1 MLMNFL
7 NRIAKTAAKIEA
19 NELRAVLLSF
29 AFVFTILASY
39 YILRSIRDGLASE
52 WDDVQLST
60 IWTFTFF
67 ISFLVVALY
76 GFACSKIKFRYLVP
90 GVYIFFALS
99 FFSLYVLINVLPEIK
114 LMGYTIQTDQIFYV
128 WVSVFSLLN
137 ISVFWSFMADIYSK
151 QQATRLFGFIAAG
164 SSLGAIFGPTI
175 SLLLATKI
183 GSYNLILISASLLF
197 IPVLIA
203 SVLEKVKTSDLGTQ
217 GPNQGY
223 DKPLGANILSGFKE
237 FALNRLLLGI
247 GIFIVLYT
255 GISTFVYF
263 ELKNILVDY
272 DQDLRTQIWAGMD
285 LAVNVLAV
293 VTAMFGT
300 SRLAT
305 RFGLTVTLPLVPVI
319 IITGLFIVALSPMLW
334 VVVGLQ
340 IVRRAGE
347 YSITKPAREMLFTIV
362 DRESRFKA
370 KSVIDVVVYRA
381 GDIFWAWAFTGLT
394 QLLGMS
400 LAAIA
405 LIGAGIA
412 SIWSLLAV
420 YLGKYFDKHQVIGA
434 ATKMNND
441 ELAG

>member
-1 MLMNFL
+1 MNFL
-7 NRIAKTAAKIEA
+7 NRIAKTTAKIEA
-19 NELRAVLLSF
+19 HELRAVLLSF

-39 YILRSIRDGLASE
+39 YILRSIRDGLASD
-52 WDDVQLST
+52 WTDVELST

-76 GFACSKIKFRYLVP
+76 GFACSKIKFKYLVP
-90 GVYIFFALS
+90 GVYAFFALT
-99 FFSLYVLINVLPEIK
+99 FFSLYILINTLPEFK
-114 LMGYTIQTDQIFYV
+114 LTNQIFYV

-183 GSYNLILISASLLF
+183 GSYNLILVSASLLIVPVF
-197 IPVLIA
+197 IA
-203 SVLEKVKTSDLGTQ
+203 TVLEKIRASDLGTQ
-217 GPNQGY
+217 EKNQGY
-223 DKPLGANILSGFKE
+223 DQPLGANILSGFKE

-255 GISTFVYF
+255 GISTFIYF

-272 DQDLRTQIWAGMD
+272 NQDLRTQIWAGMD

-293 VTAMFGT
+293 VTAMFAT

-305 RFGLTVTLPLVPVI
+305 RFGLSVTLPLVPI
-319 IITGLFIVALSPMLW
+319 IIILGLLIVAVSPILW

-347 YSITKPAREMLFTIV
+347 YSITKPAIEMLFTIV

-394 QLLGMS
+394 QVLGMS

-405 LIGAGIA
+405 LVGAGIA
-412 SIWSLLAV
+412 SMWSLLAV
-420 YLGKYFDKHQVIGA
+420 YLGRYFDKHQVVESETKSNSIGSSS
-434 ATKMNND
+434 
-441 ELAG
+441 

>member
-1 MLMNFL
+1 MNFL
-7 NRIAKTAAKIEA
+7 NRIAKTTAKIEA
-19 NELRAVLLSF
+19 HELRAVLLSF

-39 YILRSIRDGLASE
+39 YILRSIRDGLASD
-52 WDDVQLST
+52 WTDVELST

-76 GFACSKIKFRYLVP
+76 GFACSKIKFKYLVP
-90 GVYIFFALS
+90 GVYAFFALT
-99 FFSLYVLINVLPEIK
+99 FFSLYILINTLPEFK
-114 LMGYTIQTDQIFYV
+114 LTNQIFYV

-183 GSYNLILISASLLF
+183 GSYNLILVSASLLIVPVF
-197 IPVLIA
+197 IA
-203 SVLEKVKTSDLGTQ
+203 TVLEKIRASDLGTQ
-217 GPNQGY
+217 EKNQGY
-223 DKPLGANILSGFKE
+223 DQPLGANILSGFKE

-255 GISTFVYF
+255 GISTFIYF

-272 DQDLRTQIWAGMD
+272 NQDLRTQIWAGMD

-293 VTAMFGT
+293 VTAMFAT

-305 RFGLTVTLPLVPVI
+305 RFGLSVTLPLVPI
-319 IITGLFIVALSPMLW
+319 IIILGLLIVAVSPILW

-347 YSITKPAREMLFTIV
+347 YAITKPAREMLFTIV

-394 QLLGMS
+394 QVLGMS

-405 LIGAGIA
+405 LVGAGIA
-412 SIWSLLAV
+412 SMWSLLAV
-420 YLGKYFDKHQVIGA
+420 YLGRYFDKHQVVESE
-434 ATKMNND
+434 TKSNSISSSS
-441 ELAG
+441 

>member
-1 MLMNFL
+1 MNFL
-7 NRIAKTAAKIEA
+7 NRIAKTTAKIEA
-19 NELRAVLLSF
+19 HELRAVLLSF

-203 SVLEKVKTSDLGTQ
+203 SVLEKIKTSDLGTQ
-217 GPNQGY
+217 GLNQGY

-285 LAVNVLAV
+285 LAVNILAV

-441 ELAG
+441 KLAG

>member
-1 MLMNFL
+1 MNFL
-7 NRIAKTAAKIEA
+7 NRIAKTTAKIEA
-19 NELRAVLLSF
+19 HELRAVLLSF

-39 YILRSIRDGLASE
+39 YILRSIRDGLASD
-52 WDDVQLST
+52 WTDVELST

-76 GFACSKIKFRYLVP
+76 GFACSKIKFKYLVP
-90 GVYIFFALS
+90 GVYAFFALT
-99 FFSLYVLINVLPEIK
+99 FFSLYILINTLPEFK
-114 LMGYTIQTDQIFYV
+114 LTNQIFYV

-183 GSYNLILISASLLF
+183 GSYNLILVSASLLIVPVF
-197 IPVLIA
+197 IA
-203 SVLEKVKTSDLGTQ
+203 TVLEKIRASDLGAQ
-217 GPNQGY
+217 EKNQGY
-223 DKPLGANILSGFKE
+223 DQPLGANILSGFKE

-255 GISTFVYF
+255 GISTFIYF

-272 DQDLRTQIWAGMD
+272 NQDLRTQIWAGMD

-293 VTAMFGT
+293 VTAMFAT

-305 RFGLTVTLPLVPVI
+305 RFGLSVTLPLVPI
-319 IITGLFIVALSPMLW
+319 IIILGLLIVAVSPILW
-334 VVVGLQ
+334 VIVSLQ

-394 QLLGMS
+394 QVLGMS

-405 LIGAGIA
+405 LVGAGIA
-412 SIWSLLAV
+412 SMWSLLAV
-420 YLGKYFDKHQVIGA
+420 YLGRYFDKHQVVESETTSNSI
-434 ATKMNND
+434 TSSS
-441 ELAG
+441 

>member
-203 SVLEKVKTSDLGTQ
+203 SVLEKIKTSDLGTQ

-285 LAVNVLAV
+285 LAVNILAV

-441 ELAG
+441 KLAG

>member
-1 MLMNFL
+1 MNFL

-203 SVLEKVKTSDLGTQ
+203 SVLEKIKTSDLGTQ

-293 VTAMFGT
+293 IIAMFGT

-319 IITGLFIVALSPMLW
+319 IIAGLFIVALSPILW

-394 QLLGMS
+394 QVLGMS
-400 LAAIA
+400 LSAIA

-412 SIWSLLAV
+412 SIWSFLAV
-420 YLGKYFDKHQVIGA
+420 YLGRYFDKHQVIRSEP
-434 ATKMNND
+434 TTNSD
-441 ELAG
+441 TSPD

>member
-1 MLMNFL
+1 MNFL
-7 NRIAKTAAKIEA
+7 NRIAKTTAKIEA
-19 NELRAVLLSF
+19 HELRAVLLSF

-39 YILRSIRDGLASE
+39 YILRSIRDGLASD
-52 WDDVQLST
+52 WTDVELST

-76 GFACSKIKFRYLVP
+76 GFACSKIKFKYLVP
-90 GVYIFFALS
+90 GVYAFFALT
-99 FFSLYVLINVLPEIK
+99 FFSLYILINTLPEFK
-114 LMGYTIQTDQIFYV
+114 LTNQIFYV

-183 GSYNLILISASLLF
+183 GSYNLILVSASLLIVPVF
-197 IPVLIA
+197 IA
-203 SVLEKVKTSDLGTQ
+203 TVLEKIRASDLGTQ
-217 GPNQGY
+217 EKNQGY
-223 DKPLGANILSGFKE
+223 DQPLGANILSGFKE

-255 GISTFVYF
+255 GISTFIYF

-272 DQDLRTQIWAGMD
+272 NQDLRTQIWAGMD

-293 VTAMFGT
+293 LTAMFAT

-305 RFGLTVTLPLVPVI
+305 RFGLSVTLPLVPI
-319 IITGLFIVALSPMLW
+319 IIILGLLIVAVSPILW

-394 QLLGMS
+394 QVLGMS

-405 LIGAGIA
+405 IVGAFIA
-412 SIWSLLAV
+412 SMWSLLAI
-420 YLGKYFDKHQVIGA
+420 YLGRYFDKHQVVESE
-434 ATKMNND
+434 TK
-441 ELAG
+441 

>member
-1 MLMNFL
+1 MNFL

-39 YILRSIRDGLASE
+39 YILRSIRDGLASD
-52 WDDVQLST
+52 WTDVELST

-203 SVLEKVKTSDLGTQ
+203 SVLEKIKTSDLGTQ
-217 GPNQGY
+217 GLNQGY

-420 YLGKYFDKHQVIGA
+420 YLGKYFDKHQVTGS

>member
-1 MLMNFL
+1 MNFL
-7 NRIAKTAAKIEA
+7 NRIVKTTAKIEA
-19 NELRAVLLSF
+19 HELRAVLLSF

-39 YILRSIRDGLASE
+39 YILRSIRDGLASD
-52 WDDVQLST
+52 WTDVELST

-76 GFACSKIKFRYLVP
+76 GFACSKIKFKYLVP
-90 GVYIFFALS
+90 GVYAFFALT
-99 FFSLYVLINVLPEIK
+99 FFSLYILINTLPEFK
-114 LMGYTIQTDQIFYV
+114 LTNQIFYV

-183 GSYNLILISASLLF
+183 GSYNLILVSASLLIGPVF
-197 IPVLIA
+197 IA
-203 SVLEKVKTSDLGTQ
+203 TVLEKIRASDLGPQ
-217 GPNQGY
+217 EKNQGY
-223 DKPLGANILSGFKE
+223 DQPLGANILSGFKE
-237 FALNRLLLGI
+237 FALNRLLLCI

-272 DQDLRTQIWAGMD
+272 NQDLRTQIWAGMD
-285 LAVNVLAV
+285 LAVNILAV
-293 VTAMFGT
+293 LTAMFAT

-305 RFGLTVTLPLVPVI
+305 RFGLSVTLPLVPI
-319 IITGLFIVALSPMLW
+319 IIILGLLIVAVSPILW

-394 QLLGMS
+394 QVLGMS

-405 LIGAGIA
+405 LVGAGIA

-420 YLGKYFDKHQVIGA
+420 YLGRYFDKHQVVESE
-434 ATKMNND
+434 TKPNSISSSS
-441 ELAG
+441 

>member
-1 MLMNFL
+1 MNFL
-7 NRIAKTAAKIEA
+7 NRIAKTTAKIEA
-19 NELRAVLLSF
+19 HELRAVLLSF

-39 YILRSIRDGLASE
+39 YILRSIRDGLASD
-52 WDDVQLST
+52 WTDVELST

-76 GFACSKIKFRYLVP
+76 GFACSKIKFKYLVP
-90 GVYIFFALS
+90 GVYAFFALT
-99 FFSLYVLINVLPEIK
+99 FFSLYILINALPEFK
-114 LMGYTIQTDQIFYV
+114 LTNQIFYV

-175 SLLLATKI
+175 SLLLATRI
-183 GSYNLILISASLLF
+183 GSYNLILVSASLLIVPVF
-197 IPVLIA
+197 IA
-203 SVLEKVKTSDLGTQ
+203 TALEKIRASNLGTQ
-217 GPNQGY
+217 EKNQSY
-223 DKPLGANILSGFKE
+223 DQPLGANILSGFKE

-272 DQDLRTQIWAGMD
+272 NQDLRTQIWAGMD

-293 VTAMFGT
+293 VTAMFAT

-305 RFGLTVTLPLVPVI
+305 RFGLSVTLPLVPI
-319 IITGLFIVALSPMLW
+319 IIILGLLIVAVSPILW

-347 YSITKPAREMLFTIV
+347 YAITKPAREMLFTIV

-394 QLLGMS
+394 QVLGMS

-405 LIGAGIA
+405 LVGAGIA
-412 SIWSLLAV
+412 SMWSLLAV
-420 YLGKYFDKHQVIGA
+420 YLGRYFDKHQVLESE
-434 ATKMNND
+434 TKSNSVSSSS
-441 ELAG
+441 

>member
-7 NRIAKTAAKIEA
+7 KRIAKTAAKIEA

-203 SVLEKVKTSDLGTQ
+203 SVLEKIKTSDLGTQ
-217 GPNQGY
+217 GLNQGY

-441 ELAG
+441 KLAG

>member
-1 MLMNFL
+1 MNFL
-7 NRIAKTAAKIEA
+7 NRIAKTTAKIEA
-19 NELRAVLLSF
+19 HELRAVLLSF

-39 YILRSIRDGLASE
+39 YILRSIRDGLASD
-52 WDDVQLST
+52 WTDVELST

-76 GFACSKIKFRYLVP
+76 GFACSKIKFKYLVP
-90 GVYIFFALS
+90 GVYAFFALT
-99 FFSLYVLINVLPEIK
+99 FFSLYILINTLPEFK
-114 LMGYTIQTDQIFYV
+114 LTNQIFYV

-183 GSYNLILISASLLF
+183 GSYNLILVSASLLIVPVF
-197 IPVLIA
+197 IA
-203 SVLEKVKTSDLGTQ
+203 TVLEKIRASDLGTQ
-217 GPNQGY
+217 EKNQGY
-223 DKPLGANILSGFKE
+223 DQPLGANILSGFKE

-255 GISTFVYF
+255 GISTFIYF

-272 DQDLRTQIWAGMD
+272 NQDLRTQIWAGMD

-293 VTAMFGT
+293 VTAMFAT

-305 RFGLTVTLPLVPVI
+305 RFGLSVTLPLVPI
-319 IITGLFIVALSPMLW
+319 IIILGLLIVVVSPILW

-394 QLLGMS
+394 QVLGMS

-405 LIGAGIA
+405 LVGAGIA
-412 SIWSLLAV
+412 SMWSLLAV
-420 YLGKYFDKHQVIGA
+420 YLGRYFDKHQVVESETNSNSI
-434 ATKMNND
+434 TSSS
-441 ELAG
+441 

>member
-1 MLMNFL
+1 MNFL
-7 NRIAKTAAKIEA
+7 NRIAKTTAKIEA
-19 NELRAVLLSF
+19 HELRAVLLSF

-39 YILRSIRDGLASE
+39 YILRSIRDGLASD
-52 WDDVQLST
+52 WTDVELST

-76 GFACSKIKFRYLVP
+76 GFACSKIKFKYLVP
-90 GVYIFFALS
+90 GVYAFFALT
-99 FFSLYVLINVLPEIK
+99 FFSLYILINTLPEFK
-114 LMGYTIQTDQIFYV
+114 LTNQIFYV

-183 GSYNLILISASLLF
+183 GSYNLILVSASLLIVPVF
-197 IPVLIA
+197 IA
-203 SVLEKVKTSDLGTQ
+203 TVLEKIRASDLGTQ
-217 GPNQGY
+217 EKNQGY
-223 DKPLGANILSGFKE
+223 DQPLGANILSGFKE

-255 GISTFVYF
+255 GISTFIYF

-272 DQDLRTQIWAGMD
+272 NQDLRTQIWAGMD

-293 VTAMFGT
+293 VTAMFAT

-305 RFGLTVTLPLVPVI
+305 RFGLSVTLPLVPI
-319 IITGLFIVALSPMLW
+319 IIILGLLIVAVSPILW

-347 YSITKPAREMLFTIV
+347 YAITKPAREMLFTIV

-394 QLLGMS
+394 QVLGMS

-405 LIGAGIA
+405 LVGAGIA
-412 SIWSLLAV
+412 SMWSLLAV
-420 YLGKYFDKHQVIGA
+420 YLGRYFDKHQVVESE
-434 ATKMNND
+434 TKSNSVNSSS
-441 ELAG
+441 

>member
-1 MLMNFL
+1 MNFL
-7 NRIAKTAAKIEA
+7 NRIAKTTAKIEA
-19 NELRAVLLSF
+19 HELRAVLLSF

-39 YILRSIRDGLASE
+39 YILRSIRDGLASD
-52 WDDVQLST
+52 WTDVELST

-76 GFACSKIKFRYLVP
+76 GFACSKIKFKYLVP
-90 GVYIFFALS
+90 GVYAFFALT
-99 FFSLYVLINVLPEIK
+99 FFSLYILINTLPEFK
-114 LMGYTIQTDQIFYV
+114 LTNQIFYV

-183 GSYNLILISASLLF
+183 GSYNLILVSASLLIVPVF
-197 IPVLIA
+197 IA
-203 SVLEKVKTSDLGTQ
+203 TVLEKIRASDLGTQ
-217 GPNQGY
+217 EKNQGY
-223 DKPLGANILSGFKE
+223 DQPLGANILSGFKE

-255 GISTFVYF
+255 GISTFIYF

-272 DQDLRTQIWAGMD
+272 NQDLRTQIWAGMD

-293 VTAMFGT
+293 VTAMFAT

-305 RFGLTVTLPLVPVI
+305 RFGLSVTLPLVPI
-319 IITGLFIVALSPMLW
+319 IIILGLLIVAVTPILW

-394 QLLGMS
+394 QVLGMS

-405 LIGAGIA
+405 LVGAGIA
-412 SIWSLLAV
+412 SMWSLLAV
-420 YLGKYFDKHQVIGA
+420 YLGRYFDKHQVVESE
-434 ATKMNND
+434 TKSNNVTSSS
-441 ELAG
+441 

>member
-1 MLMNFL
+1 MNFL
-7 NRIAKTAAKIEA
+7 NRIAKTTAKIEA
-19 NELRAVLLSF
+19 HELRAVLLSF

-39 YILRSIRDGLASE
+39 YILRSIRDGLASD
-52 WDDVQLST
+52 WTDVELST

-76 GFACSKIKFRYLVP
+76 GFACSKIKFKYLVP
-90 GVYIFFALS
+90 GVYAFFALT
-99 FFSLYVLINVLPEIK
+99 FFSLYILINTLPEFK
-114 LMGYTIQTDQIFYV
+114 LTNQIFYV

-183 GSYNLILISASLLF
+183 GSYNLILVSASLLIVPVF
-197 IPVLIA
+197 IA
-203 SVLEKVKTSDLGTQ
+203 TVLEKIRASDLGTQ
-217 GPNQGY
+217 EKNQGY
-223 DKPLGANILSGFKE
+223 DQPLGANILSGFKE

-255 GISTFVYF
+255 GISTFIYF

-272 DQDLRTQIWAGMD
+272 NQDLRTQIWAGMD

-293 VTAMFGT
+293 VTAMFAT

-305 RFGLTVTLPLVPVI
+305 RFGLSVTLPLVPI
-319 IITGLFIVALSPMLW
+319 IIILGLLIVAVSPILW

-394 QLLGMS
+394 QVLGMS

-405 LIGAGIA
+405 LVGAGIA
-412 SIWSLLAV
+412 SMWSLLAV
-420 YLGKYFDKHQVIGA
+420 YLGRYFDKLQVLESE
-434 ATKMNND
+434 TKSNSVTSS
-441 ELAG
+441 G

>member
-1 MLMNFL
+1 MNFL
-7 NRIAKTAAKIEA
+7 NRFAKITAKIEP

-39 YILRSIRDGLASE
+39 YILRSIRDGLASD
-52 WDDVQLST
+52 WTDVELST

-76 GFACSKIKFRYLVP
+76 GFACSKIKFKYLVP
-90 GVYIFFALS
+90 GVYAFFALT
-99 FFSLYVLINVLPEIK
+99 FFSLYILINALPEFK
-114 LMGYTIQTDQIFYV
+114 LTNQIFYV

-183 GSYNLILISASLLF
+183 GSYNLILVSASLLIVPVF
-197 IPVLIA
+197 IA
-203 SVLEKVKTSDLGTQ
+203 TVLEKIRASDLGAQ
-217 GPNQGY
+217 EKNQGY
-223 DKPLGANILSGFKE
+223 DQPLGANILSGFKE

-255 GISTFVYF
+255 GISTFIYF

-272 DQDLRTQIWAGMD
+272 NQDLRTQIWAGMD

-293 VTAMFGT
+293 LTAMFAT

-305 RFGLTVTLPLVPVI
+305 RFGLSVTLPLVPI
-319 IITGLFIVALSPMLW
+319 IIILGLLIVAVSPILW

-394 QLLGMS
+394 QVLGMS

-405 LIGAGIA
+405 LVGAGIA
-412 SIWSLLAV
+412 SMWSLLAV
-420 YLGKYFDKHQVIGA
+420 YLGRYFDKHQVVESE
-434 ATKMNND
+434 TKSNSVNSSS
-441 ELAG
+441 

>member
-1 MLMNFL
+1 MNFL
-7 NRIAKTAAKIEA
+7 NRIAKTTAKIEA
-19 NELRAVLLSF
+19 HELRAVLLSF

-39 YILRSIRDGLASE
+39 YILRSIRDGLASD
-52 WDDVQLST
+52 WTDVELST

-76 GFACSKIKFRYLVP
+76 GFACSKIKFKYLVP
-90 GVYIFFALS
+90 GVYAFFALT
-99 FFSLYVLINVLPEIK
+99 FFSLYILINTLPEFK
-114 LMGYTIQTDQIFYV
+114 LTNQIFYV

-183 GSYNLILISASLLF
+183 GSYNLILVSASLLIVPVF
-197 IPVLIA
+197 IA
-203 SVLEKVKTSDLGTQ
+203 TVLEKIRASDLGTQ
-217 GPNQGY
+217 EKNQGY
-223 DKPLGANILSGFKE
+223 DQPLGANILSGFKE

-255 GISTFVYF
+255 GISTFIYF

-272 DQDLRTQIWAGMD
+272 NQDLRTQIWAGMD

-293 VTAMFGT
+293 VTAMFAT

-305 RFGLTVTLPLVPVI
+305 RFGLSVTLPLVPI
-319 IITGLFIVALSPMLW
+319 IIILGLLIVAVSPILW

-394 QLLGMS
+394 QVLGMS

-405 LIGAGIA
+405 LVGAFIA
-412 SIWSLLAV
+412 SMWSLLAI
-420 YLGKYFDKHQVIGA
+420 YLGRYFDKHQVVESE
-434 ATKMNND
+434 TK
-441 ELAG
+441 

>member
-1 MLMNFL
+1 MNFL
-7 NRIAKTAAKIEA
+7 NRIAKTTAKIEA
-19 NELRAVLLSF
+19 HELRAVLLSF

-39 YILRSIRDGLASE
+39 YILRSIRDGLASD
-52 WDDVQLST
+52 WTDVELST

-76 GFACSKIKFRYLVP
+76 GFACSKIKFKYLVP
-90 GVYIFFALS
+90 GVYAFFALT
-99 FFSLYVLINVLPEIK
+99 FFSLYILINTLPEFK
-114 LMGYTIQTDQIFYV
+114 LTNQIFYV

-183 GSYNLILISASLLF
+183 GSYNLILVSASLLIVPVF
-197 IPVLIA
+197 IA
-203 SVLEKVKTSDLGTQ
+203 TVLEKIRASDLGAQ
-217 GPNQGY
+217 EKNQGY
-223 DKPLGANILSGFKE
+223 DQPLGANILSGFKE

-255 GISTFVYF
+255 GISTFIYF

-272 DQDLRTQIWAGMD
+272 NQDLRTQIWAGMD

-293 VTAMFGT
+293 LTAMFAT

-305 RFGLTVTLPLVPVI
+305 RFGLSVTLPLVPI
-319 IITGLFIVALSPMLW
+319 IIILGLLIVAVSPILW

-394 QLLGMS
+394 QVLGMS

-405 LIGAGIA
+405 LVGAGIA
-412 SIWSLLAV
+412 SMWSLLAV
-420 YLGKYFDKHQVIGA
+420 YLGRYFDKHQVVESE
-434 ATKMNND
+434 TKSNSVRSS
-441 ELAG
+441 G

>member
-1 MLMNFL
+1 MNFL
-7 NRIAKTAAKIEA
+7 NRIAKTTAKIEA
-19 NELRAVLLSF
+19 HELRAVLLSF

-39 YILRSIRDGLASE
+39 YILRSIRDGLASD
-52 WDDVQLST
+52 WTDVELST

-76 GFACSKIKFRYLVP
+76 GFACSKIKFKYLVP
-90 GVYIFFALS
+90 GVYAFFALT
-99 FFSLYVLINVLPEIK
+99 FFSLYILINTLPEFK
-114 LMGYTIQTDQIFYV
+114 LTNQIFYV

-183 GSYNLILISASLLF
+183 GSYNLILVSASLLIVPVF
-197 IPVLIA
+197 IA
-203 SVLEKVKTSDLGTQ
+203 TVLEKIRASDLGTQ
-217 GPNQGY
+217 EKNQGY
-223 DKPLGANILSGFKE
+223 DQPLGAIILSGFKE

-255 GISTFVYF
+255 GISTFIYF

-272 DQDLRTQIWAGMD
+272 NQDLRTQIWAGMD

-293 VTAMFGT
+293 ITAMFAT

-305 RFGLTVTLPLVPVI
+305 RFGLSVTLPLVPI
-319 IITGLFIVALSPMLW
+319 IIILGLLIVAVSPILW

-394 QLLGMS
+394 QVLGMS

-405 LIGAGIA
+405 LVGAGIA
-412 SIWSLLAV
+412 SMWSLLAV
-420 YLGKYFDKHQVIGA
+420 YLGRYFDKHQVVESE
-434 ATKMNND
+434 TKSND
-441 ELAG
+441 ITSSS

>member
-1 MLMNFL
+1 MNFL
-7 NRIAKTAAKIEA
+7 NRIAKTTAKIEA
-19 NELRAVLLSF
+19 HELRAVLLSF

-39 YILRSIRDGLASE
+39 YILRSIRDGLASD
-52 WDDVQLST
+52 WTDVELST

-76 GFACSKIKFRYLVP
+76 GFACSKIKFKYLVP
-90 GVYIFFALS
+90 GVYAFFALT
-99 FFSLYVLINVLPEIK
+99 FFSLYILINTLPEFK
-114 LMGYTIQTDQIFYV
+114 LTNQIFYV

-183 GSYNLILISASLLF
+183 GSYNLILVSASLLIVPVF
-197 IPVLIA
+197 IA
-203 SVLEKVKTSDLGTQ
+203 TVLEKIRASDLGTQ
-217 GPNQGY
+217 EKNQGY
-223 DKPLGANILSGFKE
+223 DQPLGANILSGFKE

-255 GISTFVYF
+255 GISTFIYF

-272 DQDLRTQIWAGMD
+272 NQDLRTQIWAGMD

-293 VTAMFGT
+293 VTAMFAT

-305 RFGLTVTLPLVPVI
+305 RFGLSVTLPLVPI
-319 IITGLFIVALSPMLW
+319 IIILGLLIVAVSPILW

-394 QLLGMS
+394 QVLGMS

-405 LIGAGIA
+405 LVGAGIA
-412 SIWSLLAV
+412 SMWSLLAV
-420 YLGKYFDKHQVIGA
+420 YLGRYFDKHQVVESE
-434 ATKMNND
+434 TKSNSVTSS
-441 ELAG
+441 G

>member
-1 MLMNFL
+1 MNFL
-7 NRIAKTAAKIEA
+7 NRIAKTTAKIEA
-19 NELRAVLLSF
+19 HELRAVLLSF

-39 YILRSIRDGLASE
+39 YILRSIRDGLASD
-52 WDDVQLST
+52 WTDVELST

-76 GFACSKIKFRYLVP
+76 GFACSKIKFKYLVP
-90 GVYIFFALS
+90 GVYAFFALT
-99 FFSLYVLINVLPEIK
+99 FFSLYILINTLPEFK
-114 LMGYTIQTDQIFYV
+114 LTNQIFYV

-183 GSYNLILISASLLF
+183 GSYNLILVSASLLIVPVF
-197 IPVLIA
+197 IA
-203 SVLEKVKTSDLGTQ
+203 TVLEKIRASDLGTQ
-217 GPNQGY
+217 EKNQGY
-223 DKPLGANILSGFKE
+223 DQPLGANILSGFKE
-237 FALNRLLLGI
+237 FALKRLLLGI

-255 GISTFVYF
+255 GISTFIYF

-272 DQDLRTQIWAGMD
+272 NQDLRTQIWAGMD

-293 VTAMFGT
+293 VTAMFAT

-305 RFGLTVTLPLVPVI
+305 RFGLSVTLPLVPI
-319 IITGLFIVALSPMLW
+319 IIILGLLIVAVSPILW

-394 QLLGMS
+394 QVLGMS

-405 LIGAGIA
+405 LVGAGIA
-412 SIWSLLAV
+412 SMWSLLAV
-420 YLGKYFDKHQVIGA
+420 YLGRYFDKHQVVESE
-434 ATKMNND
+434 TKSND
-441 ELAG
+441 ITSSS

>member
-1 MLMNFL
+1 MNFL
-7 NRIAKTAAKIEA
+7 NRIAKTTAKIEA
-19 NELRAVLLSF
+19 HELRAVLLSF

-39 YILRSIRDGLASE
+39 YILRSIRDGLASD
-52 WDDVQLST
+52 WTDVELST

-76 GFACSKIKFRYLVP
+76 GFACSKIKFKYLVP
-90 GVYIFFALS
+90 GVYAFFALS
-99 FFSLYVLINVLPEIK
+99 FFSLYILINTLPEFK
-114 LMGYTIQTDQIFYV
+114 LTNQIFYV

-183 GSYNLILISASLLF
+183 GSYNLILVSASLLIVPVF
-197 IPVLIA
+197 IA
-203 SVLEKVKTSDLGTQ
+203 TVLEKIRASDLGTQ
-217 GPNQGY
+217 EKNQGY
-223 DKPLGANILSGFKE
+223 DQPLGANILSGFKE

-255 GISTFVYF
+255 GISTFIYF

-272 DQDLRTQIWAGMD
+272 NQDLRTQIWAGMD

-293 VTAMFGT
+293 VTAMFAT

-305 RFGLTVTLPLVPVI
+305 RFGLSVTLPLVPI
-319 IITGLFIVALSPMLW
+319 IIILGLLIVAVSPILW

-394 QLLGMS
+394 QVLGMS

-405 LIGAGIA
+405 LVGAGIA
-412 SIWSLLAV
+412 SMWSLLAV
-420 YLGKYFDKHQVIGA
+420 YLGRYFDKHQVVESE
-434 ATKMNND
+434 TK
-441 ELAG
+441 

>member
-1 MLMNFL
+1 MNFL
-7 NRIAKTAAKIEA
+7 NHIAKTAVKIEA

-203 SVLEKVKTSDLGTQ
+203 SVLEKIKTSDLGTQ
-217 GPNQGY
+217 GLNQGY

-272 DQDLRTQIWAGMD
+272 NQDLRTQIWAGMD

-420 YLGKYFDKHQVIGA
+420 YLGKYFDKHQVTGS